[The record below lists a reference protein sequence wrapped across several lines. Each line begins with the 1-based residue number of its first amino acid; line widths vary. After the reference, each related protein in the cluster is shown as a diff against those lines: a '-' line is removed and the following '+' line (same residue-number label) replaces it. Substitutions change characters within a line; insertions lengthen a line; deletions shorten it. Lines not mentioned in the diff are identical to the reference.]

1 MSWSQQSKLFSN
13 FRKKPPFLELINI
26 SLTHRRGLWMFV
38 IGWENWIELKLTS
51 VYSSVYWKQKR
62 AATTGKGIMKMM
74 AWLSTEILLMS
85 MKISWKNHSIHMCPF
100 SSVSSHSKKNCNL
113 TFFCPAAAAC
123 NPLQSLSADRLM
135 PASTIRNPSDKFKIF
150 MFLFVD
156 WGSASSASLWKISFR
171 ISTRHYRIHSW
182 KWDNWKKLS
191 AFASIKLGSSFI
203 IVGLGSNHIK
213 LRTIGEAKIRKIL
226 YFLFSVKIAHIV
238 IIIFR

>member
-1 MSWSQQSKLFSN
+1 MNVCNWL
-13 FRKKPPFLELINI
+13 RELDWTEINI
-26 SLTHRRGLWMFV
+26 SVFECILKTKASSDNWKRHYEDDGLIIDWDFANVNEDFVKESLNTHVSFLFSIV
-38 IGWENWIELKLTS
+38 PQ
-51 VYSSVYWKQKR
+51 QK
-62 AATTGKGIMKMM
+62 
-74 AWLSTEILLMS
+74 
-85 MKISWKNHSIHMCPF
+85 
-100 SSVSSHSKKNCNL
+100 KKNKSNL
-113 TFFCPAAAAC
+113 TFFCPAAAGC
-123 NPLQSLSADRLM
+123 SPLQSLSAGRLM

-156 WGSASSASLWKISFR
+156 WGSASSDSLWKICFR